1 MFMNISIYIKRA
13 KWDRQAETTE
23 VQARRVGFL
32 AQGGGG

>member
-1 MFMNISIYIKRA
+1 MNISISIKRA
-13 KWDRQAETTE
+13 KQDRQAEATE